1 MRASKNCMRFDIS
14 DAAATR
20 ATSAAVV
27 VIMGDRPAV
36 DVSVATAVEG
46 HSEGEATEVD
56 GLRSREALA
65 DDSGAEGAA
74 ESVVATG
81 EDRRCRVGEALQ
93 ECETA

>member
-1 MRASKNCMRFDIS
+1 MRDSKNCMRFDIS

-46 HSEGEATEVD
+46 QSEGEGTEVD
-56 GLRSREALA
+56 GLRSGGARGE
-65 DDSGAEGAA
+65 DSGAEGVA
-74 ESVVATG
+74 ESVVAT

>member
-1 MRASKNCMRFDIS
+1 MRDSKNCMRFDIS

-27 VIMGDRPAV
+27 VSKGDRPAV

-46 HSEGEATEVD
+46 QSEGEAAAVD
-56 GLRSREALA
+56 GLRPGGTRG
-65 DDSGAEGAA
+65 DDSGAERAA

-93 ECETA
+93 ERETA